1 MLKKKY
7 KFFFQLLLN
16 FLNLL
21 ILLIYNQYT
30 IKKRNKKYSK
40 DMNKAD
46 LINSISEKTG
56 LTKTK
61 SNQVLNALTEAI
73 TESLSNGNKVTLVG
87 FGTFTVSD
95 RNPRKGRNPKT
106 GELIDIPAKRVARFR
121 PGTSLNNEL
130 N

>member
-1 MLKKKY
+1 
-7 KFFFQLLLN
+7 
-16 FLNLL
+16 
-21 ILLIYNQYT
+21 
-30 IKKRNKKYSK
+30 
-40 DMNKAD
+40 MNKAD

-56 LTKTK
+56 LTNTK